1 METMRESTFLFSP
14 NINDDVHHL
23 QGKLYKLFR
32 FLWLFVLFCITML
45 LVLTNCFYVD
55 IHEACLMTLDET
67 LSYVNAAVVA
77 RKNGQ

>member
-23 QGKLYKLFR
+23 QGKFYKLFR